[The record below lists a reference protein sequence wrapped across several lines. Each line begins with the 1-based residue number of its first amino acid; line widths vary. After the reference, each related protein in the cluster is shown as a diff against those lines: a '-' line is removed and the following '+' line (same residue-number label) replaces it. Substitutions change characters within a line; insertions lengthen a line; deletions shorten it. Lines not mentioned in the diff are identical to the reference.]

1 MIELYCEYL
10 PVRCIWLYVII
21 MSHMS
26 IRVNQLS
33 IVRLNVKELLS
44 QSRSHIW
51 SLSDSNEI
59 RTYNNAS
66 FAKWLSVRSR
76 TKWLWVRIL
85 LLSLK
90 LQIWHLLWARSS
102 MTFRQTI
109 EWGFTLKLARDMI
122 ITYSKK
128 FLIIFKTYVHYLHH
142 RFIHQK

>member
-10 PVRCIWLYVII
+10 PVRRIWLYVII